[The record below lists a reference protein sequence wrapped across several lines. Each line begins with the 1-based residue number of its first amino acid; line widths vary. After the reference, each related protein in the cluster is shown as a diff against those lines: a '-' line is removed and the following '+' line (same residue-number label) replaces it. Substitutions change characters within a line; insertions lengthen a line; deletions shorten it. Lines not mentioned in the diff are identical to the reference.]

1 MPRPAGER
9 REATVSALVMPALP
23 PPRNKP
29 LLLAVAASLLAH
41 LILAA
46 TLLDG
51 LRENAAA
58 PPLHVSLATPPAP
71 QAASPQPPTAVAE
84 PAELPPVLT
93 REYPAPSA
101 LPAPLPSPASPAP
114 AAPAVAD
121 SGPPSQ
127 PATPPAAVP
136 PRLTA
141 PASAPDLRGAL
152 RSYRDQVEQEIR
164 SSAIGSPRLAR
175 QRGWQGTAL
184 VRFIVIDGRLDRT
197 QIVVSSG
204 YDILDEQALRIV
216 QEATLPPLPAA
227 LRGHTL
233 ALEVPI
239 SFTLKDKDAP

>member
-1 MPRPAGER
+1 
-9 REATVSALVMPALP
+9 MPAFL

-51 LRENAAA
+51 LREEAAA
-58 PPLHVSLATPPAP
+58 LPLHVSLATPPAP
-71 QAASPQPPTAVAE
+71 QATTPQPPTPVAAE
-84 PAELPPVLT
+84 PELAPVLT
-93 REYPAPSA
+93 REYPSPSA
-101 LPAPLPSPASPAP
+101 MPVPPASPAP

-121 SGPPSQ
+121 SGPPSL

-136 PRLTA
+136 PRPT
-141 PASAPDLRGAL
+141 PSGTTVDLHGAL
-152 RSYRDQVEQEIR
+152 KSYRDQIEQQIR

-175 QRGWQGTAL
+175 QRGWQGTTL
-184 VRFIVIDGRLDRT
+184 VRFRIVDGRLDGM

-216 QEATLPPLPAA
+216 QETALPPWPGA